1 MANVK
6 IDCTQIPRVQ
16 MDILCRTLLA
26 GIERFYSDPEN
37 LRRYEAWLQ
46 KCRERKASSMTTTR
60 RRQHQ
65 QFNRLRRIAL
75 GLFVL
80 AVLEAVVITIL
91 AVNCASDAAPAPEE
105 TAPAPTAETSV
116 PETEAPTASTPDE
129 PVTEPEAVPQE
140 TEGQRFLHSDD
151 IPLSYELQEV
161 MQQACEDYGVPYAL
175 ALAIAECESSF
186 NLDADNG
193 TCWGLMQVHPIN
205 YDRLR
210 GLGIEPTDYEGN
222 IVAGVLL
229 IGELLDKYG
238 DQHKALMAY
247 NCGEGGAAKLWQ
259 QGYYSS
265 QYSRHVLNVS
275 ESWQQIIDDLKKI

>member
-1 MANVK
+1 M
-6 IDCTQIPRVQ
+6 
-16 MDILCRTLLA
+16 
-26 GIERFYSDPEN
+26 
-37 LRRYEAWLQ
+37 
-46 KCRERKASSMTTTR
+46 MTTTR

-91 AVNCASDAAPAPEE
+91 AVNCASGAAPAPEE
-105 TAPAPTAETSV
+105 TAPAPTAEMSV
-116 PETEAPTASTPDE
+116 PETEVPTASTPDE
-129 PVTEPEAVPQE
+129 PVTEPETEVPTASTPDEPVTEPETVPQE
-140 TEGQRFLHSDD
+140 TEGQGFLHSDD

-275 ESWQQIIDDLKKI
+275 DSWQQIIDDLKNI

>member
-1 MANVK
+1 
-6 IDCTQIPRVQ
+6 
-16 MDILCRTLLA
+16 
-26 GIERFYSDPEN
+26 
-37 LRRYEAWLQ
+37 
-46 KCRERKASSMTTTR
+46 MTTTR

-65 QFNRLRRIAL
+65 QLNRLRRIAL

-91 AVNCASDAAPAPEE
+91 AVNCASGAAPAP
-105 TAPAPTAETSV
+105 
-116 PETEAPTASTPDE
+116 DE
-129 PVTEPEAVPQE
+129 PVIEPETVPQE
-140 TEGQRFLHSDD
+140 TGGQKFLHSDD

-186 NLDADNG
+186 DLDADNG
-193 TCWGLMQVHPIN
+193 TCWGLMQIHPIN

-275 ESWQQIIDDLKKI
+275 ESWQQIIDDLKNI

>member
-1 MANVK
+1 
-6 IDCTQIPRVQ
+6 
-16 MDILCRTLLA
+16 
-26 GIERFYSDPEN
+26 
-37 LRRYEAWLQ
+37 
-46 KCRERKASSMTTTR
+46 
-60 RRQHQ
+60 
-65 QFNRLRRIAL
+65 
-75 GLFVL
+75 VL
-80 AVLEAVVITIL
+80 AVLEAAVITIL
-91 AVNCASDAAPAPEE
+91 AVNCASGAAPAPEE

-129 PVTEPEAVPQE
+129 PVTEPETVSQE

-275 ESWQQIIDDLKKI
+275 ESWQQIIDDLKNI

>member
-1 MANVK
+1 
-6 IDCTQIPRVQ
+6 
-16 MDILCRTLLA
+16 
-26 GIERFYSDPEN
+26 
-37 LRRYEAWLQ
+37 
-46 KCRERKASSMTTTR
+46 
-60 RRQHQ
+60 
-65 QFNRLRRIAL
+65 
-75 GLFVL
+75 
-80 AVLEAVVITIL
+80 
-91 AVNCASDAAPAPEE
+91 
-105 TAPAPTAETSV
+105 
-116 PETEAPTASTPDE
+116 
-129 PVTEPEAVPQE
+129 
-140 TEGQRFLHSDD
+140 
-151 IPLSYELQEV
+151 

-275 ESWQQIIDDLKKI
+275 DSWQQIIDDLKNI

>member
-1 MANVK
+1 
-6 IDCTQIPRVQ
+6 
-16 MDILCRTLLA
+16 
-26 GIERFYSDPEN
+26 
-37 LRRYEAWLQ
+37 
-46 KCRERKASSMTTTR
+46 MTTTR

-80 AVLEAVVITIL
+80 AVLEAAVITIL
-91 AVNCASDAAPAPEE
+91 AVNCASGAAPAPEE
-105 TAPAPTAETSV
+105 TAPAPTAETSA
-116 PETEAPTASTPDE
+116 PET
-129 PVTEPEAVPQE
+129 VPQE

-275 ESWQQIIDDLKKI
+275 ESWQQIIDDLKNI

>member
-1 MANVK
+1 
-6 IDCTQIPRVQ
+6 
-16 MDILCRTLLA
+16 
-26 GIERFYSDPEN
+26 
-37 LRRYEAWLQ
+37 
-46 KCRERKASSMTTTR
+46 MTTTR
-60 RRQHQ
+60 RRQHK

-91 AVNCASDAAPAPEE
+91 AVNCASGAAPAPEE

-116 PETEAPTASTPDE
+116 PETEAPTASTSDE
-129 PVTEPEAVPQE
+129 PVTELETVPQE
-140 TEGQRFLHSDD
+140 TEGQRFLHSD
-151 IPLSYELQEV
+151 
-161 MQQACEDYGVPYAL
+161 GVPYAL

-275 ESWQQIIDDLKKI
+275 ESWQQIIDDLKNI

>member
-1 MANVK
+1 
-6 IDCTQIPRVQ
+6 
-16 MDILCRTLLA
+16 
-26 GIERFYSDPEN
+26 
-37 LRRYEAWLQ
+37 
-46 KCRERKASSMTTTR
+46 MTTTR

-65 QFNRLRRIAL
+65 QLNRLRRIAL

-80 AVLEAVVITIL
+80 AVLEAAVITIL
-91 AVNCASDAAPAPEE
+91 AVNCASGAAPAPEE

-116 PETEAPTASTPDE
+116 PET
-129 PVTEPEAVPQE
+129 VPQE

-275 ESWQQIIDDLKKI
+275 ESWQQIIDDLKNI

>member
-1 MANVK
+1 
-6 IDCTQIPRVQ
+6 
-16 MDILCRTLLA
+16 
-26 GIERFYSDPEN
+26 
-37 LRRYEAWLQ
+37 
-46 KCRERKASSMTTTR
+46 MTTTR

-65 QFNRLRRIAL
+65 QLNRLRRIAL

-80 AVLEAVVITIL
+80 AVLEAVVITIF

-205 YDRLR
+205 Y
-210 GLGIEPTDYEGN
+210 
-222 IVAGVLL
+222 
-229 IGELLDKYG
+229 
-238 DQHKALMAY
+238 QKA
-247 NCGEGGAAKLWQ
+247 K
-259 QGYYSS
+259 
-265 QYSRHVLNVS
+265 
-275 ESWQQIIDDLKKI
+275 

>member
-1 MANVK
+1 
-6 IDCTQIPRVQ
+6 
-16 MDILCRTLLA
+16 
-26 GIERFYSDPEN
+26 
-37 LRRYEAWLQ
+37 
-46 KCRERKASSMTTTR
+46 MTTTR

-116 PETEAPTASTPDE
+116 PETEAPTASTPDEPVTEPETEAPTASTPDE

-275 ESWQQIIDDLKKI
+275 ESWQQIIDDLKNI

>member
-1 MANVK
+1 
-6 IDCTQIPRVQ
+6 
-16 MDILCRTLLA
+16 
-26 GIERFYSDPEN
+26 
-37 LRRYEAWLQ
+37 
-46 KCRERKASSMTTTR
+46 MTTTR

-80 AVLEAVVITIL
+80 AVLEAAVITIL
-91 AVNCASDAAPAPEE
+91 AVNCASGAAPAPEE
-105 TAPAPTAETSV
+105 TAPVPTAETSV
-116 PETEAPTASTPDE
+116 PET
-129 PVTEPEAVPQE
+129 VPQE

-275 ESWQQIIDDLKKI
+275 ESWQQIIDDLKNI

>member
-1 MANVK
+1 
-6 IDCTQIPRVQ
+6 
-16 MDILCRTLLA
+16 
-26 GIERFYSDPEN
+26 
-37 LRRYEAWLQ
+37 
-46 KCRERKASSMTTTR
+46 MTTTR

-80 AVLEAVVITIL
+80 AVLEAAVITIL
-91 AVNCASDAAPAPEE
+91 AVNCASGAAPAPEE

-116 PETEAPTASTPDE
+116 PET
-129 PVTEPEAVPQE
+129 VPQE

-275 ESWQQIIDDLKKI
+275 ESWQQIIDDLKNI

>member
-1 MANVK
+1 
-6 IDCTQIPRVQ
+6 
-16 MDILCRTLLA
+16 
-26 GIERFYSDPEN
+26 
-37 LRRYEAWLQ
+37 
-46 KCRERKASSMTTTR
+46 MTTTR

-65 QFNRLRRIAL
+65 QLNRLRRIAF

-91 AVNCASDAAPAPEE
+91 AVNCASGAAPAPEE

-129 PVTEPEAVPQE
+129 PVTEPETVPQE

-210 GLGIEPTDYEGN
+210 ELGIEPTDYEGN

-265 QYSRHVLNVS
+265 QYSRHVTTVS
-275 ESWQQIIDDLKKI
+275 ESWQQIIDDLKNI

>member
-1 MANVK
+1 
-6 IDCTQIPRVQ
+6 
-16 MDILCRTLLA
+16 
-26 GIERFYSDPEN
+26 
-37 LRRYEAWLQ
+37 
-46 KCRERKASSMTTTR
+46 MTTTR

-80 AVLEAVVITIL
+80 AVLEAAVITIL
-91 AVNCASDAAPAPEE
+91 AVNCASGAAPAPEE

-129 PVTEPEAVPQE
+129 PVTEPETVPQE

-210 GLGIEPTDYEGN
+210 GLGIEPTD
-222 IVAGVLL
+222 
-229 IGELLDKYG
+229 
-238 DQHKALMAY
+238 
-247 NCGEGGAAKLWQ
+247 
-259 QGYYSS
+259 
-265 QYSRHVLNVS
+265 
-275 ESWQQIIDDLKKI
+275 

>member
-1 MANVK
+1 MV
-6 IDCTQIPRVQ
+6 
-16 MDILCRTLLA
+16 
-26 GIERFYSDPEN
+26 EN
-37 LRRYEAWLQ
+37 FTAHITPFGLDRNTFVYLPDDWQ
-46 KCRERKASSMTTTR
+46 SSGRCYPVVYMFDG
-60 RRQHQ
+60 H
-65 QFNRLRRIAL
+65 N
-75 GLFVL
+75 LFFD
-80 AVLEAVVITIL
+80 
-91 AVNCASDAAPAPEE
+91 S
-105 TAPAPTAETSV
+105 TAT
-116 PETEAPTASTPDE
+116 
-129 PVTEPEAVPQE
+129 
-140 TEGQRFLHSDD
+140 
-151 IPLSYELQEV
+151 Y
-161 MQQACEDYGVPYAL
+161 
-175 ALAIAECESSF
+175 
-186 NLDADNG
+186 G

-275 ESWQQIIDDLKKI
+275 ESWQQIIDDLKNI

>member
-1 MANVK
+1 
-6 IDCTQIPRVQ
+6 
-16 MDILCRTLLA
+16 
-26 GIERFYSDPEN
+26 
-37 LRRYEAWLQ
+37 
-46 KCRERKASSMTTTR
+46 MTTTR

-65 QFNRLRRIAL
+65 QLNRLRRIAL

-91 AVNCASDAAPAPEE
+91 AVNCASGAAPAPEE

-116 PETEAPTASTPDE
+116 PET
-129 PVTEPEAVPQE
+129 VPQE
-140 TEGQRFLHSDD
+140 TEGQGFLHSDD

-275 ESWQQIIDDLKKI
+275 ESWQQIIDDLKNI